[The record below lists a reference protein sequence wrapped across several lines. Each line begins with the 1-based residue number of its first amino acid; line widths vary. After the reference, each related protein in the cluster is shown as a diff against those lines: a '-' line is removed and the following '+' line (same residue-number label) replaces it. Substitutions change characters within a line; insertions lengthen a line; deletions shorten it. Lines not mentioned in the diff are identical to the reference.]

1 MFYRLQVG
9 TLQGE
14 SRGYQWLDLDQ
25 MLFVDIICGARPVA
39 DQEAQSRDS
48 TAVDTAGLN
57 RVMHYLAVW
66 NHATNAWQ
74 TDLDVTQADSA
85 WQSGTYS
92 QEQPGA

>member
-1 MFYRLQVG
+1 MFYRLPVG

-14 SRGYQWLDLDQ
+14 SRGYQWRELTESE
-25 MLFVDIICGARPVA
+25 FVEIIQGQRPQA
-39 DQEAQSRDS
+39 DSQAQSRDS
-48 TAVDTAGLN
+48 TEIDSAALN

-66 NHATNAWQ
+66 NHATNTWQ
-74 TDLDVTQADSA
+74 TDLDPVQAQVA